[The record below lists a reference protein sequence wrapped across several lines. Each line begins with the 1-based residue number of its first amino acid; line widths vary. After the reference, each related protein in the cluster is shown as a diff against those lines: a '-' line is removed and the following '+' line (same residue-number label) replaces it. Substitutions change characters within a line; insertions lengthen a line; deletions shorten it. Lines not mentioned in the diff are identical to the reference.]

1 MKKFFEHSKITVFN
15 SPALLMYYQIIN
27 HVLFT

>member
-1 MKKFFEHSKITVFN
+1 MKKFEHSKITVFN
-15 SPALLMYYQIIN
+15 SPALLMYYQMIN